1 MTTPIPMDD
10 LRPDLWVTI
19 RDDITDAEF
28 PAFGVELDAREL
40 WRRLRS
46 RTPVKPGTPMRVIAV
61 DLPFIYVV
69 VLKADGQEDGPL
81 ILDLRRFPVVKISTS
96 VPEAILEFADMKLRS
111 NYEHS
116 LATAATEAAVEA
128 KAEIV
133 KCSLLADAMNGEGV
147 ESAEGAEGE
156 ALKVEARRSEKA
168 GSRTKAPVPVPAKTK
183 AKAKAK
189 APIRPPQTA
198 TQNQKTHPRTTKT
211 ATKANQP
218 TKTPST
224 IGSAVTKTERRR
236 RGEWVVSSRLR
247 TNGLLAKTSRNGIFK
262 FPDDAHWLA
271 SGVRAI
277 PSGAEVDVG

>member
-19 RDDITDAEF
+19 RDDITDV
-28 PAFGVELDAREL
+28 PMSPFGIEPELHQFVMRM
-40 WRRLRS
+40 RS

-156 ALKVEARRSEKA
+156 GEADAEGRSAAEREGGLENEGA
-168 GSRTKAPVPVPAKTK
+168 SASEDEGASESESESTHSS
-183 AKAKAK
+183 
-189 APIRPPQTA
+189 A
-198 TQNQKTHPRTTKT
+198 TNRHPESK
-211 ATKANQP
+211 N
-218 TKTPST
+218 PSPYYENGDESEST
-224 IGSAVTKTERRR
+224 DEDPLDHWF
-236 RGEWVVSSRLR
+236 RGDED
-247 TNGLLAKTSRNGIFK
+247 GEA
-262 FPDDAHWLA
+262 A
-271 SGVRAI
+271 SG
-277 PSGAEVDVG
+277 

>member
-19 RDDITDAEF
+19 RDDITDV
-28 PAFGVELDAREL
+28 PMSPFGIEPELHQFVMRM
-40 WRRLRS
+40 RS

-61 DLPFIYVV
+61 DLPFIYLV

-156 ALKVEARRSEKA
+156 GEGEGDSESESTHSSATNRHPESKNPSPYYENGDESESTDEDPLDHWFRGDEDGEA
-168 GSRTKAPVPVPAKTK
+168 
-183 AKAKAK
+183 
-189 APIRPPQTA
+189 
-198 TQNQKTHPRTTKT
+198 
-211 ATKANQP
+211 
-218 TKTPST
+218 
-224 IGSAVTKTERRR
+224 
-236 RGEWVVSSRLR
+236 
-247 TNGLLAKTSRNGIFK
+247 
-262 FPDDAHWLA
+262 A
-271 SGVRAI
+271 SGF
-277 PSGAEVDVG
+277 

>member
-61 DLPFIYVV
+61 DLPFIYLV

-133 KCSLLADAMNGEGV
+133 KCSLLADAMIGEGV
-147 ESAEGAEGE
+147 ESAEGAGKVKV
-156 ALKVEARRSEKA
+156 KVEARRREKA
-168 GSRTKAPVPVPAKTK
+168 GSRTKAPVPVTGEGDSDSESES
-183 AKAKAK
+183 
-189 APIRPPQTA
+189 THSSA
-198 TQNQKTHPRTTKT
+198 TNRHPESK
-211 ATKANQP
+211 N
-218 TKTPST
+218 PSPYYENGDESEST
-224 IGSAVTKTERRR
+224 DEDPLDRWLREDD
-236 RGEWVVSSRLR
+236 GE
-247 TNGLLAKTSRNGIFK
+247 A
-262 FPDDAHWLA
+262 A
-271 SGVRAI
+271 
-277 PSGAEVDVG
+277 

>member
-19 RDDITDAEF
+19 RDDITDAES
-28 PAFGVELDAREL
+28 PAFGVDLDAREL

-61 DLPFIYVV
+61 DLPFIYLV

-81 ILDLRRFPVVKISTS
+81 ILDLRRFPLVEICTS

-116 LATAATEAAVEA
+116 LAAAATEAAVEA

-156 ALKVEARRSEKA
+156 GESTDSSATNRHPESKNPSPYYENGDESESTDEDPLDRWFRGDEDGEAA
-168 GSRTKAPVPVPAKTK
+168 
-183 AKAKAK
+183 
-189 APIRPPQTA
+189 
-198 TQNQKTHPRTTKT
+198 
-211 ATKANQP
+211 
-218 TKTPST
+218 
-224 IGSAVTKTERRR
+224 
-236 RGEWVVSSRLR
+236 
-247 TNGLLAKTSRNGIFK
+247 
-262 FPDDAHWLA
+262 
-271 SGVRAI
+271 
-277 PSGAEVDVG
+277 

>member
-40 WRRLRS
+40 WRRLRP

-147 ESAEGAEGE
+147 ESAEREGE
-156 ALKVEARRSEKA
+156 AE
-168 GSRTKAPVPVPAKTK
+168 G
-183 AKAKAK
+183 
-189 APIRPPQTA
+189 
-198 TQNQKTHPRTTKT
+198 
-211 ATKANQP
+211 
-218 TKTPST
+218 
-224 IGSAVTKTERRR
+224 GSAAEREGGLENEGASASDDEGDSESESESTHSSATNRHPESKNPSPYYENGDESESTDEDPLDHWF
-236 RGEWVVSSRLR
+236 RGGED
-247 TNGLLAKTSRNGIFK
+247 GEA
-262 FPDDAHWLA
+262 A
-271 SGVRAI
+271 
-277 PSGAEVDVG
+277 

>member
-156 ALKVEARRSEKA
+156 GEADAEGRSAAEREGGLENEGA
-168 GSRTKAPVPVPAKTK
+168 SASEDEGDSENESESESTHSS
-183 AKAKAK
+183 
-189 APIRPPQTA
+189 A
-198 TQNQKTHPRTTKT
+198 TNRHPESK
-211 ATKANQP
+211 N
-218 TKTPST
+218 PSPYYENGDESEST
-224 IGSAVTKTERRR
+224 DEDPLDHWF
-236 RGEWVVSSRLR
+236 RGDED
-247 TNGLLAKTSRNGIFK
+247 GEA
-262 FPDDAHWLA
+262 A
-271 SGVRAI
+271 
-277 PSGAEVDVG
+277 

>member
-19 RDDITDAEF
+19 RDEITDV
-28 PAFGVELDAREL
+28 PMSPFGIEPELHQFVMRM
-40 WRRLRS
+40 RS

-61 DLPFIYVV
+61 DLPFIYLV

-156 ALKVEARRSEKA
+156 GEAE
-168 GSRTKAPVPVPAKTK
+168 G
-183 AKAKAK
+183 
-189 APIRPPQTA
+189 
-198 TQNQKTHPRTTKT
+198 
-211 ATKANQP
+211 
-218 TKTPST
+218 
-224 IGSAVTKTERRR
+224 GSAAEREAGLENESASASEDEGASENESENESTHLSATNRHPESKNPSPYYENGDESESTDEDPLDHWF
-236 RGEWVVSSRLR
+236 RGDED
-247 TNGLLAKTSRNGIFK
+247 GEA
-262 FPDDAHWLA
+262 A
-271 SGVRAI
+271 
-277 PSGAEVDVG
+277 

>member
-1 MTTPIPMDD
+1 MVMERVQAEHTDVLRRRFGPTRAKEGHTMTTPIPMDD

-147 ESAEGAEGE
+147 ESAEGEGE
-156 ALKVEARRSEKA
+156 AE
-168 GSRTKAPVPVPAKTK
+168 G
-183 AKAKAK
+183 
-189 APIRPPQTA
+189 
-198 TQNQKTHPRTTKT
+198 
-211 ATKANQP
+211 
-218 TKTPST
+218 
-224 IGSAVTKTERRR
+224 GSAAEQESALENEGASASEGEGDSDSDSESESTHSSATNRHPESKNPSPYYENGDESESTDEDPLDHWF
-236 RGEWVVSSRLR
+236 RGDED
-247 TNGLLAKTSRNGIFK
+247 GEA
-262 FPDDAHWLA
+262 A
-271 SGVRAI
+271 
-277 PSGAEVDVG
+277 

>member
-19 RDDITDAEF
+19 RDEITDV
-28 PAFGVELDAREL
+28 PMSPFGIEPELHQFVMRM
-40 WRRLRS
+40 RS

-147 ESAEGAEGE
+147 ESAEGEGE
-156 ALKVEARRSEKA
+156 AE
-168 GSRTKAPVPVPAKTK
+168 G
-183 AKAKAK
+183 
-189 APIRPPQTA
+189 
-198 TQNQKTHPRTTKT
+198 
-211 ATKANQP
+211 
-218 TKTPST
+218 
-224 IGSAVTKTERRR
+224 GSAAEREGGLENEGASASEDEGDSESESTHSSATNRHPESKNPSPYYENGDESESTDEDPLDHWF
-236 RGEWVVSSRLR
+236 RGDED
-247 TNGLLAKTSRNGIFK
+247 GEA
-262 FPDDAHWLA
+262 A
-271 SGVRAI
+271 
-277 PSGAEVDVG
+277 

>member
-147 ESAEGAEGE
+147 ESAEGEGE
-156 ALKVEARRSEKA
+156 AE
-168 GSRTKAPVPVPAKTK
+168 G
-183 AKAKAK
+183 
-189 APIRPPQTA
+189 
-198 TQNQKTHPRTTKT
+198 
-211 ATKANQP
+211 
-218 TKTPST
+218 
-224 IGSAVTKTERRR
+224 GSAAEREGALENESASASEGEGDSDSESESTHSSATNRHPESKNPSPYYENGDESESTDEDPLDHWF
-236 RGEWVVSSRLR
+236 RGDED
-247 TNGLLAKTSRNGIFK
+247 GEA
-262 FPDDAHWLA
+262 A
-271 SGVRAI
+271 
-277 PSGAEVDVG
+277 

>member
-19 RDDITDAEF
+19 RDEITDAEF

-133 KCSLLADAMNGEGV
+133 KCSLLADAMIGEGA

-156 ALKVEARRSEKA
+156 GE
-168 GSRTKAPVPVPAKTK
+168 G
-183 AKAKAK
+183 
-189 APIRPPQTA
+189 
-198 TQNQKTHPRTTKT
+198 
-211 ATKANQP
+211 
-218 TKTPST
+218 
-224 IGSAVTKTERRR
+224 GSAAAREGGLENESASASEGEGDSDSESESTHSSATNRHPESKNPSPYYENGDESESTDEDPLDHWF
-236 RGEWVVSSRLR
+236 RGDED
-247 TNGLLAKTSRNGIFK
+247 GEA
-262 FPDDAHWLA
+262 A
-271 SGVRAI
+271 
-277 PSGAEVDVG
+277 

>member
-19 RDDITDAEF
+19 RDEITDAEF

-61 DLPFIYVV
+61 DLPFIYLV

-133 KCSLLADAMNGEGV
+133 KCSLLADAMIGEGV

-156 ALKVEARRSEKA
+156 
-168 GSRTKAPVPVPAKTK
+168 G
-183 AKAKAK
+183 
-189 APIRPPQTA
+189 
-198 TQNQKTHPRTTKT
+198 
-211 ATKANQP
+211 
-218 TKTPST
+218 
-224 IGSAVTKTERRR
+224 GSAAEREAGLENEGASASEDEGDSESESTHSSATNRHPESKNPSPYYENGDESESTDEDPLDHWF
-236 RGEWVVSSRLR
+236 RGDED
-247 TNGLLAKTSRNGIFK
+247 GEA
-262 FPDDAHWLA
+262 A
-271 SGVRAI
+271 
-277 PSGAEVDVG
+277 